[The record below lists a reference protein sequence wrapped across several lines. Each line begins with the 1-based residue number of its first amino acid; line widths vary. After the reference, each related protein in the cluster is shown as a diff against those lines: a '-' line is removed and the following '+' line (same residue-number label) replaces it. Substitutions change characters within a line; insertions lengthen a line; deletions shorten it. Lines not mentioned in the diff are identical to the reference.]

1 MFSKTAPKIPIIYSD
16 KYYVEIGEHVFPTSK
31 YRILRKRL
39 ESDAFVKDK
48 FEICPPETA
57 KEEEVLTVHTKEYIN
72 KLKTG
77 TLSPDEVFKMEL
89 PYSPEIAE
97 AAFVTCGGTIT
108 ASFRALAKKAAIH
121 LGGGFHHAFPDHGE
135 GFCVLNDVAVSIR
148 TLQREGAVKKA
159 LIIDCDL
166 HQGNGTAYIFNGD
179 PAVFT
184 FSIHQENN
192 YPPIKPESDVDI
204 GLRDWTGDKVY
215 MQYLHDNIPKI
226 ISTFK
231 PEIILYLAG
240 ADPYEED
247 QLGKLR
253 LTKKGLRERDN
264 FVCTQALNF
273 DVPIAITLA
282 GGYAANRE
290 DTVDIHFGT
299 VEECIRVFTG

>member
-1 MFSKTAPKIPIIYSD
+1 MFSRTVSKIPVVYSD
-16 KYYVEIGEHVFPTSK
+16 SYYIEIGDHVFPTSK

-39 ESDAFVKDK
+39 DSDDFVKDK
-48 FEICPPETA
+48 FVLCSPKAA
-57 KEEEVLTVHTKEYIN
+57 KDEEVLTVHTEEYIN

-77 TLSPDEVFKMEL
+77 TLSPEEIFKMEL

-97 AAFVTCGGTIT
+97 VAFITCGGTIT
-108 ASFRALAKKAAIH
+108 AARKALEKKAAVH

-148 TLQREGAVKKA
+148 ALQKEGAVKKA
-159 LIIDCDL
+159 LIVDCDL
-166 HQGNGTAYIFNGD
+166 HQGNGTAFIFKDD
-179 PAVFT
+179 PDVFT
-184 FSIHQENN
+184 FSIHQQNN
-192 YPPIKPESDVDI
+192 YPQIKPESSMDI

-215 MQYLHDNIPKI
+215 MQYLHDNIPRI

-247 QLGKLR
+247 QLGNLR
-253 LTKKGLRERDN
+253 LTKKGLKERDN

-282 GGYAANRE
+282 GGYAPNRE

-299 VEECIRVFTG
+299 VEECVRVFTG